1 MNITRRNVIGL
12 AAVSAGVIS
21 MRGRAQGGP
30 TIKIG
35 VLTDL
40 SNYLKDVAGPTAVAC
55 ARQAV
60 EDFNGSGKNINVE
73 ILVADHRHKADIGA
87 GIARAWYDQDGVSA
101 IVEGSNS
108 AVALAVAG
116 VAKEKD
122 KIFIASGAGTSELTG
137 DRCSPNTI
145 HWTYDSYMT
154 AKSTATALVR
164 AGGTSWFF
172 ITVDYAFGH
181 SLTNDASSFITAM
194 GSRVLGNAFYPPLGT
209 ADFSSYLLQAQSSGA
224 KVVGLSSAGADTINQ
239 IKQAKE
245 FGLTQ
250 AGIKLSGLGVFIND
264 IHAIGLEAAQGL
276 VVTNTFYWDA
286 NDRTRAFSQRLKP
299 KAPTVRPTMV
309 QAGVYASTL
318 HYLKTVYDMGV
329 SEAQKSGTATISR
342 MKAIPTDDDPFGT
355 GKIRADGR
363 VLHPSYLWEVKSPAE
378 SKAPWDYYKLL
389 ATTSADE
396 AFRPMLGAC
405 NFVSS

>member
-239 IKQAKE
+239 IKQAKDNTVQLAL
-245 FGLTQ
+245 FSARRCRANRLRRAIRQFQKGL
-250 AGIKLSGLGVFIND
+250 N
-264 IHAIGLEAAQGL
+264 
-276 VVTNTFYWDA
+276 
-286 NDRTRAFSQRLKP
+286 
-299 KAPTVRPTMV
+299 
-309 QAGVYASTL
+309 
-318 HYLKTVYDMGV
+318 
-329 SEAQKSGTATISR
+329 
-342 MKAIPTDDDPFGT
+342 
-355 GKIRADGR
+355 
-363 VLHPSYLWEVKSPAE
+363 
-378 SKAPWDYYKLL
+378 
-389 ATTSADE
+389 
-396 AFRPMLGAC
+396 
-405 NFVSS
+405 